1 MQYKERVQEALQDV
15 NVLMIDMDIYR
26 IKNIFQKSM

>member
-1 MQYKERVQEALQDV
+1 MHYKERVQEALQDV

-26 IKNIFQKSM
+26 IKNIF